1 MMLLMLF
8 LLRYDSGA
16 SASMS
21 ANVQPAI
28 VQTVRCMRVSFM
40 IAVSHREPE
49 SLQNLV
55 SLTDSDLCG
64 LSRQLRPNLPHSLA
78 NPMPCL

>member
-1 MMLLMLF
+1 MTPV
-8 LLRYDSGA
+8 A
-16 SASMS
+16 SASVS

-40 IAVSHREPE
+40 IAVSPREPE
-49 SLQNLV
+49 SLHNLV

-64 LSRQLRPNLPHSLA
+64 LSRQLCTTSSITLA
-78 NPMPCL
+78 NPIPCL